1 MSYCQN
7 LDLFYIEVQV
17 YSQNLLITKK
27 VKWPITGPLVFLDEY
42 L

>member
-1 MSYCQN
+1 MKYCRLN
-7 LDLFYIEVQV
+7 MHYIEVQV
-17 YSQNLLITKK
+17 YCQNLLITKK